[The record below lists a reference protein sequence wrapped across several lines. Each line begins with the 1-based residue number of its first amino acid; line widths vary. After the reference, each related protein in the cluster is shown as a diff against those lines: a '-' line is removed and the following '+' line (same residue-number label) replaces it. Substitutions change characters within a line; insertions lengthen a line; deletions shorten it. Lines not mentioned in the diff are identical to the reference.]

1 MGAINGTEAIPEEW
15 IISWICGNF
24 LMDLIRV
31 GRFEEFT
38 RKTRENILEEVVYVA
53 MKCVITVVKCDLEI
67 LIGSVVAE
75 HVQKESKFLL
85 NLDSC
90 IRDKFVPAKVIS
102 PITEDSRF
110 HPKSYQT
117 VLHVSLEQPTDLLL
131 AQFLRAM
138 TLFLFPSL
146 VRLQKRKGRE
156 NNHHQIVIILLPP
169 LSNTVSQSHIH
180 WITIKKNN
188 RAVIYL

>member
-1 MGAINGTEAIPEEW
+1 
-15 IISWICGNF
+15 
-24 LMDLIRV
+24 MDLIRV

-53 MKCVITVVKCDLEI
+53 MKCIITVVKCDLEI

-90 IRDKFVPAKVIS
+90 IRDKFVPAKVINQ
-102 PITEDSRF
+102 ITEDPRF
-110 HPKSYQT
+110 HPKIYQT

-156 NNHHQIVIILLPP
+156 NKHHQIIIILLPP
-169 LSNTVSQSHIH
+169 LSTTVSQSHIH